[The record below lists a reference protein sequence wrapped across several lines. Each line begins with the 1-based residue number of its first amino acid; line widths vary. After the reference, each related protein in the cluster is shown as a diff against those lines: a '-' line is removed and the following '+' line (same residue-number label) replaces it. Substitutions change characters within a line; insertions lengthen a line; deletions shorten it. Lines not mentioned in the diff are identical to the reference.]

1 MIGALVAILSL
12 NMSYS
17 LIVNYGQV
25 AGTLPITGATQTTPI
40 LVTSPNH
47 GVPPSRVV
55 HGIVDEV
62 TGTVE
67 ANGLWIATPVDPNT
81 LSLTTLTAQGIPV
94 NSVGTN
100 PYTGG
105 GRLQFAFP
113 DWQILL
119 GRQMV
124 ALSTAVV
131 SPRIV
136 FVPTRE
142 PKWLYESYGSVGQ
155 DFIDQRTRGTKE
167 QQTMTLEK
175 LYATQPTH
183 FEVYVTGAANPPSP
197 NFGDFDATQFLVY
210 VLYQTLFETIGGD
223 DAQSVKGGDWPSQ
236 KVDAASMLQRGQQ
249 WMGIVEIK
257 QPVAAVP
264 KAFVPAGTSIVFTV
278 QPDNPLVPQDQ
289 TTITIPG
296 V

>member
-12 NMSYS
+12 NMTYS

-25 AGTLPITGATQTTPI
+25 AGALPITGATQTTPI

-62 TGTVE
+62 TGTTE

-81 LSLTTLTAQGIPV
+81 LSLTLLTAQGLV
-94 NSVGTN
+94 VDSVGVHA
-100 PYTGG
+100 YTGG
-105 GRLQFAFP
+105 GRLRYAFP
-113 DWQILL
+113 DFGILL

-124 ALSTAVV
+124 ALSSAVA
-131 SPRIV
+131 SPRVV
-136 FVPTRE
+136 FVPTKNG
-142 PKWLYESYGSVGQ
+142 PWIYESEGSVGQ
-155 DFIDQRTRGTKE
+155 TLDEQRSRGTAE
-167 QQTMTLEK
+167 QQSMTLNK
-175 LYATQPTH
+175 QYATEPLT

-197 NFGDFDATQFLVY
+197 NFGDFDATQLLVH
-210 VLYQTLFETIGGD
+210 VLYATLFETITSPV
-223 DAQSVKGGDWPSQ
+223 ARIVQADWPSQ

-257 QPVAAVP
+257 QPVTALP
-264 KAFVPAGTSIVFTV
+264 KSFVPAGTSIVFTV
-278 QPDNPLVPQDQ
+278 EPESPLVPQDQ